1 MNLLDLAWRNLLRNR
16 RRTVLTLGALAVS
29 AMALVIFGGY
39 VATLISALQT
49 ETVRET
55 GHLQIMRK
63 GFLDFGRGNTAR
75 YAIRDHADWI
85 ARIRGDAEL
94 QPLLRVVT
102 PALQVQG
109 VAGNFAAGASSTF
122 AGTGWLPADRD
133 ELLAWAGAGLPL
145 PPRANLL
152 RADQAEGGVIGL
164 GLAQLLALCEALEL
178 RDCLSPP
185 ADAAPDGPA
194 MAADLGAL
202 VQQAGAVGVPSA
214 SGTTKPGQV
223 AGDTLPGIE
232 LLSSTSGGAPSVVRM
247 DILRTERQG
256 VRELDVSF
264 VAMPLGLAERLV
276 FGPGGQGASAI
287 VVQLAETAQL
297 PAARARLRALL
308 DAHPGGADLEVR
320 DFTEVQPQY
329 LQVVGMF
336 EALFRFVA
344 LLMGVVTLFSVAN
357 AVGMSVGERVGEIG
371 TLRSLGFRRGH
382 VRRMFILEGVLIG
395 LLGAL
400 AGVLFGVLLSEY
412 VINQAGWSWTPPG
425 RVVPVPVGVDVFGHP
440 ALLAGTVLVLAGL
453 AALSSLMPA
462 NRAARMQI
470 VEALRH
476 V

>member
-1 MNLLDLAWRNLLRNR
+1 MNLFDLAWRNLLRNR
-16 RRTVLTLGALAVS
+16 RRSLLTLGALAVS

-39 VATLISALQT
+39 VATIISALQT

-75 YAIRDHADWI
+75 YAIRDHAAWI
-85 ARIRGDAEL
+85 DRIRADAEL

-102 PALQVQG
+102 PVLQVQG

-122 AGTGWLPADRD
+122 AGTGWLAADRD
-133 ELLAWAGAGLPL
+133 EMLAWAGAGLPL

-152 RADQAEGGVIGL
+152 RADQPQGGVIGL

-178 RDCLSPP
+178 RDCLRPP
-185 ADAAPDGPA
+185 AEAAPEGAA

-202 VQQAGAVGVPSA
+202 VQQAGAVAQGRAPA
-214 SGTTKPGQV
+214 SDAV
-223 AGDTLPGIE
+223 PGIE

-264 VAMPLGLAERLV
+264 VAMPFGLAERLV
-276 FGPGGQGASAI
+276 FGPGGHGASAI
-287 VVQLAETAQL
+287 VVQLADTAQV
-297 PAARARLRALL
+297 PRAQARLQALL
-308 DAHPGGADLEVR
+308 ASHPGGADLEVR
-320 DFTEVQPQY
+320 PYTEVQPQY

-336 EALFRFVA
+336 EAMFRFVA
-344 LLMGVVTLFSVAN
+344 LLMGAVTLFSVAN

-395 LLGAL
+395 VLGAVV
-400 AGVLFGVLLSEY
+400 GVLIGVVFSEY
-412 VINQAGWSWTPPG
+412 VINRAGWSWTPPG
-425 RVVPVPVGVDVFGHP
+425 RVMPVPVGVDVFGHP
-440 ALLAGTVLVLAGL
+440 ALFLGTVLALAGL
-453 AALSSLMPA
+453 AALSSLLPA

>member
-1 MNLLDLAWRNLLRNR
+1 MNLFDLAWRNLLRNR
-16 RRTVLTLGALAVS
+16 RRSLLTLGALAVS

-75 YAIRDHADWI
+75 YAIRDHTAWI
-85 ARIRGDAEL
+85 SRIRADAQL

-102 PALQVQG
+102 PVLQVQG

-122 AGTGWLPADRD
+122 AGTGWLAADRD
-133 ELLAWAGAGLPL
+133 EMLAWAGAGLPL

-152 RADQAEGGVIGL
+152 RTDQPQGGVIGL

-178 RDCLSPP
+178 RDCLRPP
-185 ADAAPDGPA
+185 VDTAPEGPA
-194 MAADLGAL
+194 MAADLGVL
-202 VQQAGAVGVPSA
+202 VQQAGAAAPRAGTPPSDA
-214 SGTTKPGQV
+214 V
-223 AGDTLPGIE
+223 PGIE

-287 VVQLAETAQL
+287 VVQLANTAQL
-297 PAARARLRALL
+297 PAARDRLRALL
-308 DAHPGGADLEVR
+308 DGHPGGADLEVR

-336 EALFRFVA
+336 EAMFRFVA
-344 LLMGVVTLFSVAN
+344 LLMGAVTLFSVAN

-395 LLGAL
+395 LLGAV
-400 AGVLFGVLLSEY
+400 AGVLIGVVFSEY
-412 VINQAGWSWTPPG
+412 VINRAGWSWTPPG
-425 RVVPVPVGVDVFGHP
+425 RVMPVPVGVDVFGHP
-440 ALLAGTVLVLAGL
+440 ALLLGTVLVLAGL

>member
-1 MNLLDLAWRNLLRNR
+1 MNLFDLAWRNLLRNR
-16 RRTVLTLGALAVS
+16 RRSLLTLGALAVS

-39 VATLISALQT
+39 VATLVSALQT

-75 YAIRDHADWI
+75 YAIRDPAEWI
-85 ARIRGDAEL
+85 ARIRADAEL

-102 PALQVQG
+102 PVLQVQG
-109 VAGNFAAGASSTF
+109 VAGNFAAGSSSTF
-122 AGTGWLPADRD
+122 AGMGWVPADRD
-133 ELLAWAGAGLPL
+133 ALLAWAGAGLPL

-152 RADQAEGGVIGL
+152 RADQPQGGVIGL

-185 ADAAPDGPA
+185 AEASPPGPA

-202 VQQAGAVGVPSA
+202 VQQAGMVGTAGQRGSTG
-214 SGTTKPGQV
+214 SGTALGEAV
-223 AGDTLPGIE
+223 PGIE

-264 VAMPLGLAERLV
+264 VAMPLGLAQRLV
-276 FGPGGQGASAI
+276 FGPNGQGASAL
-287 VVQLAETAQL
+287 VVQLADTAQL
-297 PAARARLRALL
+297 PAARVRLRALL

-336 EALFRFVA
+336 EAMFRFVA
-344 LLMGVVTLFSVAN
+344 LLMGAVTLFSVAN

-395 LLGAL
+395 LLGAV
-400 AGVLFGVLLSEY
+400 AGVLIGVLFSEY
-412 VINQAGWSWTPPG
+412 VINRAGWSWTPPG

-440 ALLAGTVLVLAGL
+440 ALLLGTVLVLAGL
-453 AALSSLMPA
+453 AALSSLLPA

>member
-1 MNLLDLAWRNLLRNR
+1 MNLFDLAWRNLLRNR
-16 RRTVLTLGALAVS
+16 RRSLLTLGALAVS

-75 YAIRDHADWI
+75 YAIRDHAQWI
-85 ARIRGDAEL
+85 ARIRADAEL

-102 PALQVQG
+102 PVLQVQG
-109 VAGNFAAGASSTF
+109 VAGNFASGASSTF
-122 AGTGWLPADRD
+122 SGMGWLPADRD

-152 RADQAEGGVIGL
+152 RADQPQGGVIGL

-178 RDCLSPP
+178 RDCVNPP
-185 ADAAPDGPA
+185 KDAASDAPA
-194 MAADLGAL
+194 MADDLSAL
-202 VQQAGAVGVPSA
+202 ARQAGTAEAASA
-214 SGTTKPGQV
+214 SGPGQST
-223 AGDTLPGIE
+223 ADTQPGIE
-232 LLSSTSGGAPSVVRM
+232 LLSSTSGGAPSVLRM

-297 PAARARLRALL
+297 PVARARLRALL

-336 EALFRFVA
+336 QALFRFVA

-400 AGVLFGVLLSEY
+400 LGVVAGVLLSEY

-453 AALSSLMPA
+453 AALSSLLPA

>member
-16 RRTVLTLGALAVS
+16 RRSLLTLGALAVS
-29 AMALVIFGGY
+29 ATAIVIFGGY

-85 ARIRGDAEL
+85 ARIRGDSEL

-102 PALQVQG
+102 PVLQVQG
-109 VAGNFAAGASSTF
+109 VAGNFALGASSTF

-145 PPRANLL
+145 PPRVNLL
-152 RADQAEGGVIGL
+152 RADQPEGGVIGL

-185 ADAAPDGPA
+185 AEVAPAGPA

-202 VQQAGAVGVPSA
+202 VQQAETAVQSSTTGSGTA
-214 SGTTKPGQV
+214 SGETV
-223 AGDTLPGIE
+223 PGIE

-287 VVQLAETAQL
+287 VVQLAETAHL
-297 PAARARLRALL
+297 PVAQARLRALL
-308 DAHPGGADLEVR
+308 DAHPGGDGLEVR

-344 LLMGVVTLFSVAN
+344 LLMGAVTLFSVAN

-395 LLGAL
+395 VLGAL
-400 AGVLFGVLLSEY
+400 AGVLIGVLFSEY
-412 VINQAGWSWTPPG
+412 VINRAGWSWTPPG

-440 ALLAGTVLVLAGL
+440 ALLLGTVLVLAGL
-453 AALSSLMPA
+453 AALSSLLPA

>member
-1 MNLLDLAWRNLLRNR
+1 MNLFDLAWRNLLRNR
-16 RRTVLTLGALAVS
+16 RRSLLTLGALAVS

-39 VATLISALQT
+39 VATIISALQT

-75 YAIRDHADWI
+75 YAIRDHAAWI
-85 ARIRGDAEL
+85 NRIQADAEL

-102 PALQVQG
+102 PVLQVQG

-122 AGTGWLPADRD
+122 AGTGWLAADRD
-133 ELLAWAGAGLPL
+133 EMLAWAGAGLPL

-152 RADQAEGGVIGL
+152 RADQPQGGVIGL

-178 RDCLSPP
+178 RDCLRPP
-185 ADAAPDGPA
+185 AESAPEGAA

-202 VQQAGAVGVPSA
+202 VQQAATAAPGRAPTAGATREDV
-214 SGTTKPGQV
+214 
-223 AGDTLPGIE
+223 PGIE
-232 LLSSTSGGAPSVVRM
+232 LLSSTHGGAPSVVRM

-276 FGPGGQGASAI
+276 FGPGGHGASAI
-287 VVQLAETAQL
+287 VVQLADTAQL
-297 PAARARLRALL
+297 PLARARLLALL
-308 DAHPGGADLEVR
+308 ASHPGGNDLEVR
-320 DFTEVQPQY
+320 PYTEVQPQY

-336 EALFRFVA
+336 EAMFRFVA
-344 LLMGVVTLFSVAN
+344 FLMGAVTLFSVAN

-395 LLGAL
+395 LLGAV
-400 AGVLFGVLLSEY
+400 AGVLIGVLFSEY
-412 VINQAGWSWTPPG
+412 VINRAGWSWTPPG
-425 RVVPVPVGVDVFGHP
+425 RVMPVPVGVDVFGHP
-440 ALLAGTVLVLAGL
+440 TLLLGTVLALAGL
-453 AALSSLMPA
+453 AALSSLLPA

>member
-1 MNLLDLAWRNLLRNR
+1 MNLFDLAWRNLLRNR
-16 RRTVLTLGALAVS
+16 RRSLLTLGALAVS

-39 VATLISALQT
+39 VATIISALQT

-63 GFLDFGRGNTAR
+63 GFLDFGRGNAAR
-75 YAIRDHADWI
+75 YAIRDPADWI
-85 ARIRGDAEL
+85 ARIRADAGL
-94 QPLLRVVT
+94 QPMLRVVT
-102 PALQVQG
+102 PVLQVQG

-122 AGTGWLPADRD
+122 AGTGWLAADRD

-152 RADQAEGGVIGL
+152 RADQPQGGVIGL

-178 RDCLSPP
+178 RDCLSPS
-185 ADAAPDGPA
+185 AEAAPAGPA

-202 VQQAGAVGVPSA
+202 VQQAGAAGRSGSTGSGAA
-214 SGTTKPGQV
+214 SGE
-223 AGDTLPGIE
+223 TLPGIE

-264 VAMPLGLAERLV
+264 VAMPLGLAQRLV
-276 FGPGGQGASAI
+276 FGPNGQGASAI
-287 VVQLAETAQL
+287 VVQLADTAQL
-297 PAARARLRALL
+297 PAARARLRAVL

-336 EALFRFVA
+336 EAMFRFVA
-344 LLMGVVTLFSVAN
+344 LLMGAVTLFSVAN

-395 LLGAL
+395 LLGAV
-400 AGVLFGVLLSEY
+400 AGVLIGVLFSEY
-412 VINQAGWSWTPPG
+412 VINRAGWSWTPPG

-440 ALLAGTVLVLAGL
+440 ALLLGTVLVLAGL
-453 AALSSLMPA
+453 AALSSLLPA

>member
-29 AMALVIFGGY
+29 AMAIVIFGGY

-75 YAIRDHADWI
+75 YAIRDHAAWI
-85 ARIRGDAEL
+85 SRIRADAEL

-102 PALQVQG
+102 PVLQVQG
-109 VAGNFAAGASSTF
+109 VAGNFSAGASSTF
-122 AGTGWLPADRD
+122 AGTGWLAADRD

-152 RADQAEGGVIGL
+152 RADQPEGGVIGL

-202 VQQAGAVGVPSA
+202 VQQAGTVGAVAA
-214 SGTTKPGQV
+214 SMPGK
-223 AGDTLPGIE
+223 AGDDTLPGIE

-287 VVQLAETAQL
+287 VVQLTATEQL

-400 AGVLFGVLLSEY
+400 AGVLIGVLLSEY
-412 VINQAGWSWTPPG
+412 LINQAGWSWTPPG

-440 ALLAGTVLVLAGL
+440 ALLAVTVLVLASL